1 VTTTADEALYVYA
14 LVEPGLPRTFRLL
27 GHGLHVLH
35 MSGVGVVVERRRS
48 RGAPEPET
56 LKRQHELVVELDRR
70 AGALLPARFGS
81 LISRGALTA
90 LIATHADAILE
101 ALARVRGRRQMTLR
115 VFGAIESREP
125 AASTASSGTEYL
137 ARRRERAHAVP
148 DEVRTIRD
156 VIGDVAAERVAA
168 GPSGIVAVYHLVPSR
183 DIAAYRR
190 KASTLQ
196 GILAPRQ
203 VTVSG
208 PWPAFAFAP
217 ELL

>member
-1 VTTTADEALYVYA
+1 VTTTADEELYVYA

-27 GHGLHVLH
+27 GHALQVLDV
-35 MSGVGVVVERRRS
+35 SGVGVVVERRRP
-48 RGAPEPET
+48 RGAPDPET

-70 AGALLPARFGS
+70 ADTLLPARFGS
-81 LISRGALTA
+81 LISRGALKA
-90 LIATHADAILE
+90 LIATNADAILE

-115 VFGAIESREP
+115 VSGGIESREP
-125 AASTASSGTEYL
+125 APSPASSGTEYL

-168 GPSGIVAVYHLVPSR
+168 GPGGLVTVYHLIPSR

-196 GILAPRQ
+196 AILAPRR

-217 ELL
+217 DLL